1 MNGDA
6 PEIDHE
12 EIIWNMTT
20 ELIDRVDKAFDRVQA
35 RIKAGLDEGDLIND
49 EVVDSVNILR
59 TLRHYVREVARREEI
74 CHLVKGVK
82 KSSDE
87 HDFSTLVDD
96 VDMVRHSHAFL
107 YPRLLGL
114 TTISLITISLLS
126 ACMSSVIGNQKSF
139 LRLSNVRGKPSL
151 TSSHRKIARVSSLV
165 IKASSALA
173 ASPLWPLVLH

>member
-96 VDMVRHSHAFL
+96 VDMVRHS
-107 YPRLLGL
+107 LLFF
-114 TTISLITISLLS
+114 IHDYMPDHYSLITILLLS
-126 ACMSSVIGNQKSF
+126 ACMSSVIDNQK
-139 LRLSNVRGKPSL
+139 
-151 TSSHRKIARVSSLV
+151 
-165 IKASSALA
+165 
-173 ASPLWPLVLH
+173 